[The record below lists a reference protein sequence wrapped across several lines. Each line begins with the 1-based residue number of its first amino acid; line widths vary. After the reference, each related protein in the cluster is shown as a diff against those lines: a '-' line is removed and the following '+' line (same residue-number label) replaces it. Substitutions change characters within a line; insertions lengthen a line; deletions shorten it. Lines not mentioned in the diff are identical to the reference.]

1 MTALTFRNIF
11 IKLGE
16 YAYVIGL
23 NPKNDLNYLLRT
35 S

>member
-1 MTALTFRNIF
+1 MTAVTFRNIF

-16 YAYVIGL
+16 YAYVISL
-23 NPKNDLNYLLRT
+23 SPKNVVNYLLKT